1 VPQVHPFYEAHRASM
16 EALMRQ
22 RLDLVS
28 DMLSARLGETAVAEV
43 KDEIMREF
51 EVVLEQMPYVG
62 GAQSRMTDFFMRL
75 LGFMAIGRVLAR
87 HGVDAEAIGEIE
99 LASFERQM
107 LTIPEADRMEAG
119 RKFMSAENRTLI
131 REQAAESHK
140 RTYAGDFVY
149 DYVEPGPGDRFEFGV
164 NYRSC
169 GFCQF
174 AARHGDAGILKH
186 ICGLDFAAY
195 DLRGI
200 HLERTQT
207 LAGGA
212 PYCNFRFTS
221 KPDLSG
227 E

>member
-1 VPQVHPFYEAHRASM
+1 M
-16 EALMRQ
+16 EASMRQ

-28 DMLSARLGETAVAEV
+28 DLLAAQVGEAAVPVV
-43 KDEIMREF
+43 KQDVMGEF

-62 GAQSRMTDFFMRL
+62 GAPSRMTDFFMRL
-75 LGFMAIGRVLAR
+75 LGFMAIGRVLKR
-87 HGVDAEAIGEIE
+87 RGLSPDVIGEIE
-99 LASFERQM
+99 LESFKRQM

-119 RKFMSAENRTLI
+119 RQFMSAENRALI
-131 REQAAESHK
+131 REQAAGSHQ

-149 DYVEPGPGDRFEFGV
+149 DYVEPGPDEAFDFGI
-164 NYRSC
+164 NYRAC

-174 AARHGDAGILKH
+174 AARHGDADILKH

-195 DLRGI
+195 GLRGI

-212 PYCNFRFTS
+212 AHCNFRFST
-221 KPDLSG
+221 KPDP
-227 E
+227 ERT